1 MSLPPKRFSAV
12 STPSLVSVLLCIIT
26 SLLDAPTYTSRDIF
40 FSFKGLNETVLS
52 QVQHD
57 LCSLGPI
64 GIMFS
69 MFLKGLRAPARSL
82 SVSWEQSEDAS
93 HCFPLPLTCKFPL
106 PLTCKPDYFPY
117 PLSLHII

>member
-12 STPSLVSVLLCIIT
+12 STPSLASVLLCIIT

-40 FSFKGLNETVLS
+40 FFFFKCLNETVLS

-69 MFLKGLRAPARSL
+69 MFLKGLRAPACSL

-93 HCFPLPLTCKFPL
+93 HCFPLL
-106 PLTCKPDYFPY
+106 LTCKPDYFPY